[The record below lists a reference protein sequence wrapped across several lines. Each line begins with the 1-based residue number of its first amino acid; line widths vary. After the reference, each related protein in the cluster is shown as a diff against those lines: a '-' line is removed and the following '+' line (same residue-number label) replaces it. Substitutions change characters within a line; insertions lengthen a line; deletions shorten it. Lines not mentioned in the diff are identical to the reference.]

1 MWYYKGNNKSAR
13 FVGRR
18 MEKGSTGEEF
28 LDLPEYWHPIISNSS
43 SMMKYKE
50 DKYGIRNL

>member
-1 MWYYKGNNKSAR
+1 M
-13 FVGRR
+13 GRR

-28 LDLPEYWHPIISNSS
+28 RDLPEYWHPIISNSS